1 MKSSYIATLLLSQ
14 VRFEL
19 ARQIQILV
27 IGYSDK
33 QCTDNAYQ
41 LAYEVGKEIASHG
54 AVLITGGLR
63 GVMEAASRGATEK
76 GGLAV
81 GIIPQEDKSFANDY
95 CSIVIATGSGWL
107 RDFITAYSGD
117 AVIVIGG
124 GAGTAIEAYAA
135 YFKSKPIVTVAGSGG
150 IAEQIAEKYLDE
162 RHLVKVITEKS
173 PKAAVERALSL
184 LQHAK

>member
-1 MKSSYIATLLLSQ
+1 MD
-14 VRFEL
+14 R
-19 ARQIQILV
+19 RMQILV

-33 QCTDNAYQ
+33 QWTDNAYQ

-81 GIIPQEDKSFANDY
+81 GIIPQEDKSFANEY

-107 RDFITAYSGD
+107 RDFITAYSG
-117 AVIVIGG
+117 
-124 GAGTAIEAYAA
+124 
-135 YFKSKPIVTVAGSGG
+135 
-150 IAEQIAEKYLDE
+150 
-162 RHLVKVITEKS
+162 
-173 PKAAVERALSL
+173 
-184 LQHAK
+184 